1 MKKSM
6 FVVGVV
12 AAAFSLVAMTSCE
25 LKMGDDENRVGVY
38 CYVALGA
45 ENTLNVTEVKSN
57 TDVLDVANDSF
68 KPTTW
73 NAISEFISV
82 LMKVGDT
89 VTYTFTQPTPGTAA
103 WNSWSLAFWDGAEY
117 TLSKGTFVRGDTWLN
132 PSVGTNSAGFS
143 GVLWSAGDTSASF
156 KYEEGYDAENTSW
169 KLKSDDVVVL
179 SITYDG
185 TNVVITQTINGEK
198 SFTVSSTSWSKK

>member
-25 LKMGDDENRVGVY
+25 LEMGDKDSRLGLLDY
-38 CYVALGA
+38 YYVALGS
-45 ENTLNVTEVKSN
+45 ENTLNVTKVTYNDS
-57 TDVLDVANDSF
+57 VLAKENNSF

-73 NAISEFISV
+73 NAINEFISV
-82 LMKVGDT
+82 PMTEGAT

-132 PSVGTNSAGFS
+132 PSVGTDSAGFS
-143 GVLWSAGDTSASF
+143 GVLWSAGNTSASF
-156 KYEEGYDAENTSW
+156 NYEEGYDAENTSW

-198 SFTVSSTSWSKK
+198 SFTVSSTSWS